1 VIQNLFQRRTARR
14 TLAYPICTVPLAAMS
29 FVFFGTNVRADS
41 SFFTPGNLVVSRS
54 VYDDNP
60 GNVQLGQLLPPN
72 CTTPPG
78 GCGNAIQDGT
88 YPFVWNNDSVDGSFG
103 ITSKIFSRSD
113 YCKWIAGKH
122 TGGTEQFTKWSASD
136 QGPDGHQFQLEVGN
150 GLESFFG
157 PPIPDFHGLLRTYRR
172 DRCI

>member
-1 VIQNLFQRRTARR
+1 VIQNPFQRRTARC
-14 TLAYPICTVPLAAMS
+14 TLAYPICTVLLAAMS
-29 FVFFGTNVRADS
+29 FAFFGPNVRADS

-103 ITSKIFSRSD
+103 ITSKIFL
-113 YCKWIAGKH
+113 
-122 TGGTEQFTKWSASD
+122 D
-136 QGPDGHQFQLEVGN
+136 QITANGSLVSTLEVPN
-150 GLESFFG
+150 SSQMEC
-157 PPIPDFHGLLRTYRR
+157 LRPTTRWSPASAQSR
-172 DRCI
+172 KWPRIFLWTTNT